1 LKLLNKY
8 INANFLPIK
17 VDREEKPDLDSI
29 YMQSLQIMSGQ
40 GGWTLNA
47 FLSPDDLVPFYAGTY
62 FPVDPCYGRPGFLQV
77 LQALHRYYD
86 MEKEELRQRK
96 AVIVE
101 ALLTSAVLQ
110 NGASQEVED
119 HQLLQK
125 GWETCT
131 GIINPKQVSNSF
143 PMIPYCEFPLR
154 GTRFHYQYRYDGQQV
169 CTQRGL
175 DLALGGIYDHV
186 AGGFDRYTVD
196 PTWTI
201 PHFEK
206 MLYDNG
212 QIVEYLA
219 NLCSAGIQEP
229 SFERAVA
236 GTVKWLQLEMTAPTG
251 YFYAAQDA
259 DSFIHSTDT

>member
-1 LKLLNKY
+1 
-8 INANFLPIK
+8 
-17 VDREEKPDLDSI
+17 
-29 YMQSLQIMSGQ
+29 
-40 GGWTLNA
+40 
-47 FLSPDDLVPFYAGTY
+47 
-62 FPVDPCYGRPGFLQV
+62 
-77 LQALHRYYD
+77 
-86 MEKEELRQRK
+86 
-96 AVIVE
+96 
-101 ALLTSAVLQ
+101 
-110 NGASQEVED
+110 
-119 HQLLQK
+119 
-125 GWETCT
+125 
-131 GIINPKQVSNSF
+131 
-143 PMIPYCEFPLR
+143 
-154 GTRFHYQYRYDGQQV
+154 
-169 CTQRGL
+169 
-175 DLALGGIYDHV
+175 LGGIYDHV

-219 NLCSAGIQEP
+219 NLWSAGIQEP